1 MLRHGFS
8 GIEKCSSILEQ
19 PWLKFSNEVV
29 EDNVEVEDDRI
40 NIVKMDLVIV
50 VVLVLAR
57 VLGRGRSRCCYLVD
71 AAVIIE
77 TDVVVEGE
85 IGLA

>member
-1 MLRHGFS
+1 MRCHGFS

-40 NIVKMDLVIV
+40 NIVKDLVIV
-50 VVLVLAR
+50 IVLVLAR
-57 VLGRGRSRCCYLVD
+57 ILGRGRS
-71 AAVIIE
+71 
-77 TDVVVEGE
+77 
-85 IGLA
+85 